1 MQSFRFR
8 LLLIIIF
15 AKNNAMNLQQNDLV
29 ALVSPAGYLADKQ
42 VIDEAINLLSK
53 WGLRSY
59 IGSNALKQYGH
70 FAGTDQ
76 ERLSD
81 LQAAMD
87 NPEVKMIWALRG
99 GYGSI
104 RIVDQL
110 DFTKI
115 KRQPKLLVGF
125 SDITILHQKLQQQ
138 GFESLHALMPVQLKN
153 KISKDVIRQ
162 TKMALFDNHVAYRFK
177 TNLFTSNFKQIS
189 GQVIGGNLA
198 NLYSLLGTNLDF
210 DTHNKILFIED
221 VGEQLYQID
230 RMIIALKKAGKLKH
244 LKALLVGQFTDIPDN
259 NPAFGKSVEEIIL
272 EHTDSTIPV
281 IFKAPIGHITDNY
294 PLFLGKKLTISKQN
308 DTIHLSQ

>member
-1 MQSFRFR
+1 MQSFKFR

-42 VIDEAINLLSK
+42 VVEQAVSLLNK
-53 WGLRSY
+53 WKLRSY
-59 IGSNALKQYGH
+59 VAPNALKQYGH

-125 SDITILHQKLQQQ
+125 SDITILHQKWQQQ

-153 KISKDVIRQ
+153 KISKNVIKQ
-162 TKMALFDNHVAYRFK
+162 TKMALFKHHVSYQFETNAYT
-177 TNLFTSNFKQIS
+177 TNFTEVS

-221 VGEQLYQID
+221 VGEQLYNID
-230 RMIIALKKAGKLKH
+230 RMIIALKKSGKFNN
-244 LKALLVGQFTDIPDN
+244 LKALLIGQFTDIPNN

-272 EHTDSTIPV
+272 EHAGSTIPV
-281 IFKAPIGHITDNY
+281 IFKAPIGHITNNY